1 MIDEKVAD
9 SSAAPGGQRPPAA
22 RRIQDAVIRLAGNS
36 QDGIQAI
43 GGFLARLAGRTD
55 KDVMTYMTIP
65 ATISGGPSIY
75 QVRLGTGEV
84 LSAGDDVDILVAFYQ
99 HSYNDHI
106 ATLRDG
112 GILIYDSD
120 GVQPDLSQKRYRS
133 VGVPITSQTVEAI
146 GGTAKD
152 KGKNMFVLGLLAR
165 MFDLDVP
172 KLEAMLQGYYKSK
185 GEDVI
190 RNVLGAFNAGY
201 GYDIGKLTDT
211 FEFERSASKTTRRQI
226 VTDGNQAVAYGA
238 LAAGI
243 RFGAGYPITPW
254 SSIMEILRAELP
266 KYGGTF
272 VQAEDELAAMAMA
285 CGASYAGY
293 LSLTGTSGPGLSL
306 KTEALG
312 WAVMAEMP
320 VVVIDVQRGGPS
332 TGLPTNVEQSDLNI
346 ACFGGHGDSPRI
358 VLAPSSVED
367 CFYTTIEAAKLA
379 REYSCPV
386 VVLTDQALATR
397 FETWEMPDLEKLIQE
412 LPLNLSP
419 RGPSYK
425 PYENTTDGIA
435 HHAPPGTPMV
445 DGKYPV
451 VTGLEHDEAG
461 HPASRPA
468 NHVMMVAK
476 RRRKLQVLASR
487 LPRAEP
493 YGSPEGNVL
502 LVGWGSSQGPIREAV
517 DKARAKGESVSALH
531 IRYLQPLQPG
541 VGEILEGFN
550 HIFVVEL
557 NDEGLYG
564 YGQLGALLR
573 ARYCND
579 KIRGINKTD
588 GLPFKV
594 REILNGVAE
603 KLKQDSEAA
612 LSTT

>member
-1 MIDEKVAD
+1 MIDEKLAD
-9 SSAAPGGQRPPAA
+9 SASSQGATPAQKP
-22 RRIQDAVIRLAGNS
+22 RRIQDTVIRLAGNS

-84 LSAGDDVDILVAFYQ
+84 LSAGDDVDVLVAFYQ

-106 ATLRDG
+106 NTLRDG
-112 GILIYDSD
+112 GILLYDSD
-120 GVQPDLSQKRYRS
+120 NVQPDPNQKRYRA
-133 VGVPITSQTVEAI
+133 VGVHITGLTVEAI

-165 MFDLDVP
+165 MYDLDVP
-172 KLEAMLQGYYKSK
+172 KLEAMLQGYYKGK

-201 GYDIGKLTDT
+201 GYSIGQVTDT
-211 FEFERSASKTTRRQI
+211 FEFIAPTGKRTARQI
-226 VTDGNQAVAYGA
+226 VTDGNQAIAYGI
-238 LAAGI
+238 LTAGV

-254 SSIMEILRAELP
+254 SSIMEILRVELP
-266 KYGGTF
+266 KYGGIF
-272 VQAEDELAAMAMA
+272 VQAEDELAAVAMA
-285 CGASYAGY
+285 CGASYSGY
-293 LSLTGTSGPGLSL
+293 VAITGTSGPGVSL
-306 KTEALG
+306 KSEALG

-320 VVVIDVQRGGPS
+320 LVLVDVQRGGPS

-346 ACFGGHGDSPRI
+346 ACFGSHGDAPRI
-358 VLAPSSVED
+358 VLAPASVED
-367 CFYTTIEAAKLA
+367 CFYTAIEAVKLA

-386 VVLTDQALATR
+386 LLLSDQALATR
-397 FETWEMPDLEKLIQE
+397 FETWDLPDFASLVQDI
-412 LPLNLSP
+412 LPKFEP
-419 RGPSYK
+419 RGPNYK
-425 PYENTTDGIA
+425 PYENTADGIA
-435 HHAPPGTPMV
+435 RHAPPGTPMV
-445 DGKYPV
+445 DGKYPI

-487 LPRAEP
+487 LPKP
-493 YGSPEGNVL
+493 TVFGSPEGKVL
-502 LVGWGSSQGPIREAV
+502 LIGWGSSQGPIREAV
-517 DKARAKGESVSALH
+517 EKARAVGESVSALTL
-531 IRYLQPLQPG
+531 RYLQPLQPG
-541 VGEILEGFN
+541 IKEILDGFS
-550 HIFVVEL
+550 HVFVVEI

-564 YGQLGALLR
+564 YGQLAGLLR
-573 ARYCND
+573 ARFCD
-579 KIRGINKTD
+579 PKIRGINKTD

-594 REILNGVAE
+594 REILNGVQE
-603 KLKQDSEAA
+603 KLKEGQPRA
-612 LSTT
+612 